1 MVRYGGGQVM
11 KYNKLLFFV
20 YTFLDVL
27 YMILMTV
34 IAFTGGASESDLL
47 FAIRFVEVFSWILLI
62 YELFYFIYR
71 IKVLYRKSK
80 HRSVWS
86 GLMIALIVLV
96 VLNNIAAVAAS
107 SIGAAM
113 ATLANILALIT
124 WIYDI
129 KLIFLD
135 D

>member
-1 MVRYGGGQVM
+1 M
-11 KYNKLLFFV
+11 KYNKLLFFI

-27 YMILMTV
+27 YMILMTI
-34 IAFTGGASESDLL
+34 IAFTIGGSEGDLL
-47 FAIRFVEVFSWILLI
+47 FAIRFVEVFSWIILI

-96 VLNNIAAVAAS
+96 VLNNIAAIAAS
-107 SIGAAM
+107 SIGSAI

>member
-1 MVRYGGGQVM
+1 M

-27 YMILMTV
+27 YMIVMTV

-47 FAIRFVEVFSWILLI
+47 FAIRFVGVFSWILLI

-80 HRSVWS
+80 HRSIWS
-86 GLMIALIVLV
+86 GIMIALIVLV
-96 VLNNIAAVAAS
+96 VLNNIAAIAAS
-107 SIGAAM
+107 SIGSAM
-113 ATLANILALIT
+113 ATIANILALIT

>member
-1 MVRYGGGQVM
+1 M

-47 FAIRFVEVFSWILLI
+47 FAIRFVGVFSWILLI

-96 VLNNIAAVAAS
+96 VLNNIAAIAAS
-107 SIGAAM
+107 SIGSAM

>member
-1 MVRYGGGQVM
+1 M

-47 FAIRFVEVFSWILLI
+47 FAIRFVGVFSWILLI

-80 HRSVWS
+80 HRSIWS
-86 GLMIALIVLV
+86 GIMIALIVLV
-96 VLNNIAAVAAS
+96 VLNNIAAIAAS
-107 SIGAAM
+107 SIGSAM

>member
-1 MVRYGGGQVM
+1 M

-27 YMILMTV
+27 YMIVMTV

-47 FAIRFVEVFSWILLI
+47 FAIRFVGVFSWILLI

-80 HRSVWS
+80 HRSIWS
-86 GLMIALIVLV
+86 GIMIALIVLV
-96 VLNNIAAVAAS
+96 VLNNIAAIAAS
-107 SIGAAM
+107 SIGSAM
-113 ATLANILALIT
+113 ATIANILALIT
-124 WIYDI
+124 WIYEI